1 MWGHQWDSLMD
12 IVWDED
18 EFSFMTCGDNDFT
31 NTGFSSMNDQ
41 NYSVVDMVKIA
52 ESLYTSMGKSK

>member
-1 MWGHQWDSLMD
+1 MD